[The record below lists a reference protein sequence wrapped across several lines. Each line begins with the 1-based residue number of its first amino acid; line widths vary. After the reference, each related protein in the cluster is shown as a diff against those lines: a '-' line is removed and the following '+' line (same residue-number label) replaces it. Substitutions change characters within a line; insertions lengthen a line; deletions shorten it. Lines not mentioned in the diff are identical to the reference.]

1 VIGCD
6 VGDAELAS
14 LGQDRI
20 ERVALGLPEL
30 LRVRERFAAERP
42 LQALRVSA
50 RLPVTPETANLVI
63 TLVAGGA
70 DVALCAAGAG
80 STDDA
85 VAAALTRGHV
95 VRTYAGAEDDETA
108 DRHLAAVLVHR
119 PDLTMDAGASL
130 VAELHRDGG
139 RLVGRVLGG
148 TEATVE
154 GARQIRAMAGRGEL
168 RYPVVA
174 LGGLDSDRALA
185 DHALALADL
194 AAEPG
199 ALGRC
204 VHESPWR
211 R

>member
-1 VIGCD
+1 MVVGCD
-6 VGDAELAS
+6 VGDAALAS
-14 LGQDRI
+14 LGRDLI
-20 ERVALGLPEL
+20 ERAALVLPEL

-50 RLPVTPETANLVI
+50 RIPVTAGTANLVI
-63 TLVAGGA
+63 TLAAGGA
-70 DVALCAAGAG
+70 DVALCAAG

-85 VAAALTRGHV
+85 VAAALTRSHG
-95 VRTYAGAEDDETA
+95 VRTYAGGAEDV
-108 DRHLAAVLVHR
+108 AAVLVHR

-148 TEATVE
+148 TEATEE

-174 LGGLDSDRALA
+174 LAGLEGDRALA
-185 DHALALADL
+185 DHALALAAL

-199 ALGRC
+199 ALARG
-204 VHESPWR
+204 VHLAPWR
-211 R
+211 